1 MPILT
6 TKLAKFPNYVRRF
19 GVVHGIRLFIGIERD
34 VPAKSAETASFAV
47 PGYGAKIHLRETVSD
62 HAVFWQCA
70 VMEQYEIR
78 RFPQFRRLQ
87 QTYEELD
94 RSGQPPIIID
104 CGANIGLAS
113 LWFAK
118 VFPRAKIVAI
128 EPEAGNFEL
137 LKRNVAHL
145 GERVTAL
152 NGGIWPESG
161 WLKIDNTESGAAAF
175 RVSVSDAETPGAV
188 RAYTVDEVLS
198 LVRQSTPLIVKLDI
212 EGAQKTLFARN
223 TEWAGRTHLIS
234 LELDDWLMPWKGTS
248 RPFFACISQ
257 HAFDYVL
264 GGESIFCFR
273 DFSADTMMA
282 IGPDAPA
289 I

>member
-62 HAVFWQCA
+62 HAVFWQCS

-128 EPEAGNFEL
+128 EPEAGNFEV
-137 LKRNVAHL
+137 LKRKRRASWRACHGASGRNLA
-145 GERVTAL
+145 GERLAQDRQY
-152 NGGIWPESG
+152 G
-161 WLKIDNTESGAAAF
+161 F
-175 RVSVSDAETPGAV
+175 RVG
-188 RAYTVDEVLS
+188 
-198 LVRQSTPLIVKLDI
+198 
-212 EGAQKTLFARN
+212 
-223 TEWAGRTHLIS
+223 
-234 LELDDWLMPWKGTS
+234 
-248 RPFFACISQ
+248 CISRQ
-257 HAFDYVL
+257 
-264 GGESIFCFR
+264 R
-273 DFSADTMMA
+273 
-282 IGPDAPA
+282 
-289 I
+289 